1 MLPINRNPGASEV
14 RAFSRIWFPLFVAVF
29 GAMAWWRWDS
39 PTAAIAIWVI
49 GGALVG
55 LVLASAEAARI
66 VFVALITISYPIGLV
81 LSTTALGFMF
91 YLVFTPLGFLM
102 RRAGRD
108 PLRLRQREASSHWT
122 PYRQIDD
129 PEQAFRQY

>member
-1 MLPINRNPGASEV
+1 MLPINRSPGAREV
-14 RAFSRIWFPLFVAVF
+14 RAFSRIWFPLFVLVF
-29 GAMAWWRWDS
+29 GVIAWWRWES
-39 PTAAIAIWVI
+39 PTAAIVIWVI

-81 LSTTALGFMF
+81 LSTIALGFMF
-91 YLVFTPLGFLM
+91 YVVFTPLGFLM
-102 RRAGRD
+102 RLAGRD
-108 PLRLRQREASSHWT
+108 PLRLQQRGASSHWT